1 MVDVG
6 RRSHTWIAGDYP
18 FGDGVVGNV
27 FPLTARQTLLWVE
40 RKMYPGVP
48 LHNVLLTVELTGILD
63 VDRLERAYHTA
74 VDELDFL
81 RLAVDEHEPR
91 QWLMTAGR
99 SPLEVVDL
107 SAHPQGFDA
116 WLAERSKQVFA
127 FPGPLH
133 RSFLVR
139 HSPTRHVFCVLFDNI
154 CTDEVSAMLFAN
166 YLADRYDGRTPQLPS
181 PFREY
186 VRADVRYRGS
196 ADGERDAEF
205 WRGELRRGG
214 PRLRLY
220 GQSHTCSTPV
230 VKRIQRDFGVRRAA
244 ALLRLSSSELAT
256 GDAARS
262 WLALMV
268 TLLVAFVSRTSGQ
281 TDVTVAVPLSNRHG
295 RWRRVFGLLHEQGFI
310 RVKLVEG
317 ETFWSLS
324 EKVRHKLLEA
334 VQHGQCCVPDRDI
347 EHVSLNLIDARQPN
361 FSGLGCRADA
371 VPIWT
376 LPQMTFDGEG
386 RDFRNATR
394 VRLTVSTSAGHTF
407 AIGFD
412 TPAELLS
419 DSQRQRMFGHF
430 ERLVD
435 AVLDDPRCRI
445 TDVDLT
451 SDAERNFA
459 LTAARGPEPAPAPD
473 LIARIAEQ
481 CRRYPDK
488 VAVIASEGRL
498 TYGELATRVVTLA
511 ARLREFGVAQESVV
525 AVSMPRGADELTALL
540 AILTAGGAYVPL
552 DPAQPLS
559 RLCMIMEDARPQLL
573 ITSTDQLLA
582 RHAGGV
588 PILFVDAEKPGIDCS
603 AGAPW
608 TASTHPDALA
618 YVLFTSGSTGR
629 PKGVQ
634 ITRGALSNLVASM
647 VRTPGL
653 TESDVLLAVST
664 TMFDIAALEL
674 FAPLHAGATV
684 HIADADTTA
693 DARRLRAVLDREPIS
708 IMQATPTM
716 WRMLLDAGWSSDRRL
731 RMLVGGEPLSPELAR
746 QLLHRGELWNMYG
759 PTETTV
765 WSAIKRV
772 VHADDISIGKPIE
785 RTQIYVV
792 DGHGRLAPVGVTGEL
807 CIGGAGVA
815 RGYLGRPDLTHER
828 FVQNPYGPAG
838 DRIYRTGDL
847 ARLMETGEF
856 ECRGRLDH
864 QIKIRGFR
872 VELGEIESRLEEL
885 AGIRH
890 AIVTLDE
897 AQGREPRLVAY
908 LVPAADAELS
918 ARELTQQLRRRLPSY
933 MMPAQYVSMKSP
945 PLNTNGKIDRR
956 ALPDP
961 GNFAGVPTERGRR
974 VPRTSTESTLLRI
987 WARTLGTTDIGLD
1000 DDFFELG
1007 GQSVLAVRIF
1017 DEIHRTLMVDLP
1029 LASLFETPTIAS
1041 LAERIDALRG
1051 SSSTSQRWTTVVA
1064 IQPRGSL
1071 PPIFCVSGIGGN
1083 PMTFVG
1089 IAAALGDQQ
1098 PVYGL
1103 QHRGVDGRLRPHT
1116 SIRGMAQEFVDDIRA
1131 VQPRGPYV
1139 LAGYSAGGL
1148 AAYEMAQLLTARGE
1162 QVKMLILFDTVN
1174 PLLANWS
1181 HAERVGAHWAN
1192 LRSDGLRYV
1201 AERAADRIS
1210 RMVAATAIWTRAE
1223 LAIWWP
1229 YRYRLDALHRAV
1241 IQAESA
1247 YRPQPYAGDVLLV
1260 QSAERFSP
1268 RRGIGHRSDESN
1280 GWRQYVQGR
1289 LETLTVPA
1297 AHLHIMDGAAAQLAA
1312 AQLRRTMQTQAER

>member
-1 MVDVG
+1 MVDAG
-6 RRSHTWIAGDYP
+6 NRSRTWVAGDP
-18 FGDGVVGNV
+18 LFGGGAVENV

-40 RKMYPGVP
+40 RKMHPGVP

-63 VDRLERAYHTA
+63 VDRLERAYHAA

-81 RLAVDEHEPR
+81 RLVVDEREPR
-91 QWLMTAGR
+91 QWLTTVGL

-107 SAHPQGFDA
+107 SANPQGFDA
-116 WLAERSKQVFA
+116 WLAERSKHVFTVL
-127 FPGPLH
+127 GPLH
-133 RSFLVR
+133 WSFLVR
-139 HSPTRHVFCVLFDNI
+139 RSPTRHVFCVLFDNI

-166 YLADRYDGRTPQLPS
+166 YLGELYDGLIPQRPS
-181 PFREY
+181 SFREY
-186 VRADVRYRGS
+186 ACDDARYRAS

-220 GQSHTCSTPV
+220 GQSQTCSTPV
-230 VKRIQRDFGVRRAA
+230 VRRVRRDFGDGRGA
-244 ALLRLSSSELAT
+244 ALQRLVSSSEFAT

-268 TLLVAFVSRTSGQ
+268 TLLVAFVSRTSEQ
-281 TDVTVAVPLSNRHG
+281 TDVTVAIPLSNRPG
-295 RWRRVFGLLHEQGFI
+295 PWRGAFGLLHEKGFV
-310 RVKLVEG
+310 RVELAEG
-317 ETFWSLS
+317 ETFRSLF
-324 EKVRHKLLEA
+324 EKVHHKLLDT
-334 VQHGQCCVPDRDI
+334 VRHGPCCVPDRDI
-347 EHVSLNLIDARQPN
+347 EHVALNLIDTRQPS
-361 FSGLGCRADA
+361 FSTLGCRADVA
-371 VPIWT
+371 PIWT

-386 RDFRNATR
+386 RDFSNATG
-394 VRLTVSTSAGHTF
+394 VRLTVSAPSCATL

-412 TPAELLS
+412 TSAELLS
-419 DSQRQRMFGHF
+419 DSQHHRMVGHF

-435 AVLDDPRCRI
+435 AVLDDPRGRI
-445 TDVDLT
+445 ADVDLT
-451 SDAERNFA
+451 LDAERTFA
-459 LTAARGPEPAPAPD
+459 LTAARGPEPPPAPD

-481 CRRYPDK
+481 CRRHPDK
-488 VAVIASEGRL
+488 LAVIASDGRL
-498 TYGELATRVVTLA
+498 TYGDLATRVVALA
-511 ARLREFGVAQESVV
+511 ARLRELGVVPESVV
-525 AVSMPRGADELTALL
+525 AVSMPRGARELTALL

-573 ITSTDQLLA
+573 ITSRNQLLA
-582 RHAGGV
+582 AHAGSV
-588 PILFVDAEKPGIDCS
+588 PILFVDDEKPGFNRS
-603 AGAPW
+603 ADASW

-634 ITRGALSNLVASM
+634 ITRGALANLVASM
-647 VRTPGL
+647 VRTPGI

-674 FAPLHAGATV
+674 FGPLHTGATV
-684 HIADADTTA
+684 RIADADTVA
-693 DARRLRAVLDREPIS
+693 DARRLRTVLDCESIS

-746 QLLHRGELWNMYG
+746 QLLQRGELWNMYG

-765 WSAIKRV
+765 WSAIKHV
-772 VHADDISIGKPIE
+772 AHADDISVGKPIE
-785 RTQIYVV
+785 RTQIYVL

-815 RGYLGRPDLTHER
+815 RGYLGRQDLTQEK

-872 VELGEIESRLEEL
+872 VELGEIEARLEEL
-885 AGIRH
+885 ASVRH
-890 AIVTLDE
+890 AVVTLDE
-897 AQGREPRLVAY
+897 SHGREPRLVAY

-918 ARELTQQLRRRLPSY
+918 AHELTQRLRRRLPAY
-933 MMPAQYVSMKSP
+933 MVPAKYISMESP
-945 PLNTNGKIDRR
+945 PLNTNGKIDRQ

-961 GNFAGVPTERGRR
+961 DGFPDLPAERGRR
-974 VPRTSTESTLLRI
+974 APCTPTEATLLRI
-987 WARTLGTTDIGLD
+987 WTRTLGTTDIGLD
-1000 DDFFELG
+1000 DEFLELG
-1007 GQSVLAVRIF
+1007 GQSVLAVRMF
-1017 DEIHRTLMVDLP
+1017 DEIHRSLMVDLP

-1041 LAERIDALRG
+1041 LAKHIDDLRG
-1051 SSSTSQRWTTVVA
+1051 SSSQHWTTVVP

-1083 PMTFVG
+1083 PITFVA

-1098 PVYGL
+1098 PFYGL

-1116 SIRGMAQEFVDDIRA
+1116 SIRGMAEEFVDDIRA

-1148 AAYEMAQLLTARGE
+1148 AAYDMAQLLTDSGE
-1162 QVKMLILFDTVN
+1162 QVDMLILFDTVN

-1181 HAERVGAHWAN
+1181 QAERVGAHWAN
-1192 LRSDGLRYV
+1192 LCAGGPRYV

-1210 RMVAATAIWTRAE
+1210 RMVAVTTMWTRAK
-1223 LAIWWP
+1223 LATRWP
-1229 YRYRLDALHRAV
+1229 YRFRLDALHRAV

-1247 YRPQPYAGDVLLV
+1247 YVPRSYTGDVLLI

-1268 RRGIGHRSDESN
+1268 RRGIGQRSDESN
-1280 GWRQYVQGR
+1280 GWRQYVEGR
-1289 LETLTVPA
+1289 LEIFTVPA
-1297 AHLHIMDGAAAQLAA
+1297 GHLHMMDGAAAQLAA
-1312 AQLRRTMQTQAER
+1312 AEVRRTLQTTARG